1 MMESML
7 IFLALCAIGAF
18 VGGVVFVS
26 VVMFLESIDD

>member
-1 MMESML
+1 MIESMMT
-7 IFLALCAIGAF
+7 FLALSALGVF